1 MLNTLLGIVIFVLDV
16 WAIAMII
23 GSQET
28 TAQKVLWVLLVVLL
42 PVIGL
47 LIWFFA
53 GPRPAAK

>member
-1 MLNTLLGIVIFVLDV
+1 MFNTLFGIIIFALDI

-23 GSQET
+23 GSNET

-53 GPRPAAK
+53 GPRPAK